1 MSTILNGRMIKKSM
15 RWSDHP
21 GKTRIKRGRNPQ
33 KKNKPKKI
41 EQEIKELVY
50 AVERIRLRILLDK

>member
-1 MSTILNGRMIKKSM
+1 M

-21 GKTRIKRGRNPQ
+21 GNTKIKRGRNPQ

-41 EQEIKELVY
+41 EQEIKELVH